1 MKRMLLVLL
10 ALVFIY
16 PMISIGAEK
25 DSINLKLVWEKEI
38 PQGVKDF
45 VFLDENGYNV
55 FSVQCKNPEKAL
67 KEKRILVVQG
77 NKLVWYEGDEM
88 RVVKEMTIGKGSSNE
103 NKVVISKNGR
113 NIAILNGLYVPTIKD
128 KDYDEYKG
136 TYRNQLATLRLL
148 NWKGEE
154 LARTQFSPGHLDY
167 IDLFSLG
174 NDSTVILNLSGGE
187 GLYYTV
193 WMFLRNGSE
202 LKKVFSSDGYIW
214 TYAEN
219 GSIMLV
225 SELQKKRLIMDGSGK
240 NVGGFSYSN
249 PRGNYWA
256 GISPKGNYIAEVTT
270 GKSVVI
276 HNKYGTLISEHHVQ
290 GQGNYYGAFSPDEKY
305 LCMTPGPWRVYFF
318 ETETGKM
325 LWEYVDTLSRYRSIA
340 IDSQGDN
347 IFLSST
353 LFHHTDLSLQESAK
367 KYLIV
372 FNHVGEM
379 IGKEIVSLVKTHEE
393 LEFYRWKSI
402 TPPVRITNDGE
413 YLMVR
418 LPSKLQLYHIMRGGK
433 DETN

>member
-10 ALVFIY
+10 ALVFIS

-25 DSINLKLVWEKEI
+25 DSISVKLVWEKEI
-38 PQGVKDF
+38 PKGVNDF

-67 KEKRILVVQG
+67 KEKRLLMVQG
-77 NKLVWYEGDEM
+77 NKLVWYEGDAM
-88 RVVKEMTIGKGSSNE
+88 RVVKEMTIKGSYA
-103 NKVVISKNGR
+103 ISKNGH
-113 NIAILNGLYVPTIKD
+113 NIAVLEGLKRND
-128 KDYDEYKG
+128 KGSFEDKP
-136 TYRNQLATLRLL
+136 ATLRLL

-240 NVGGFSYSN
+240 NVGGFLYNN

-318 ETETGKM
+318 ETKTGKM
-325 LWEYVDTLSRYRSIA
+325 LWEYTHPDSFILYMKVAVSSQDGYAFVYSQPWSCPSPDREINPKPLLSEKSVHIFDKKGNL
-340 IDSQGDN
+340 INLFKIGDK
-347 IFLSST
+347 ISS
-353 LFHHTDLSLQESAK
+353 L
-367 KYLIV
+367 
-372 FNHVGEM
+372 
-379 IGKEIVSLVKTHEE
+379 
-393 LEFYRWKSI
+393 
-402 TPPVRITNDGE
+402 RITSDGE

-418 LPSKLQLYHIMRGGK
+418 LPSKLQLYHIIRGGK

>member
-67 KEKRILVVQG
+67 KEKRLLMVQG
-77 NKLVWYEGDEM
+77 NKLVWYEGDAM
-88 RVVKEMTIGKGSSNE
+88 RVVKEMAIGKGTSNE

-113 NIAILNGLYVPTIKD
+113 NIAILNGTI
-128 KDYDEYKG
+128 
-136 TYRNQLATLRLL
+136 LRLL
-148 NWKGEE
+148 NWKGNE
-154 LARTQFSPGHLDY
+154 LTRGTVSTWEDNY
-167 IDLFSLG
+167 IYPLG
-174 NDSTVILNLSGGE
+174 NDKTIAISTIGGE
-187 GLYYTV
+187 GRFYEIAVYTKEG
-193 WMFLRNGSE
+193 NT
-202 LKKVFSSDGYIW
+202 LKKVFGPAEGHYPTGHFD
-214 TYAEN
+214 YAED
-219 GSIMLV
+219 GSIIFFIYTDKSIPV
-225 SELQKKRLIMDGSGK
+225 DGKS
-240 NVGGFSYSN
+240 NVGERIIIDNEGIEIARYTYQH
-249 PRGNYWA
+249 PGWA
-256 GISPKGNYIAEVTT
+256 GFVSPKGNYIAEVTR
-270 GKSVVI
+270 GKYLVI
-276 HNKYGTLISEHHVQ
+276 RDSKGHLISEHHVQ
-290 GQGNYYGAFSPDEKY
+290 GRGNYYGAFSPDEKY

-318 ETETGKM
+318 ETKTGKM

-379 IGKEIVSLVKTHEE
+379 IGKEIVSLVKTPEE

-402 TPPVRITNDGE
+402 TPPVRITSDGE

-418 LPSKLQLYHIMRGGK
+418 LPSKLQLYHIIRGGK

>member
-10 ALVFIY
+10 ALVFIS

-25 DSINLKLVWEKEI
+25 DSISVKLVWEKEI
-38 PQGVKDF
+38 PKGVNDF

-67 KEKRILVVQG
+67 KKKRLLMVQG
-77 NKLVWYEGDEM
+77 NKLVWYEGDAM
-88 RVVKEMTIGKGSSNE
+88 RVVKEMTIKGSYA
-103 NKVVISKNGR
+103 ISKNGH
-113 NIAILNGLYVPTIKD
+113 NIAVLEGLKRND
-128 KDYDEYKG
+128 KGSFEDKP
-136 TYRNQLATLRLL
+136 ATLRLL

-240 NVGGFSYSN
+240 NVGGFLYNN

-318 ETETGKM
+318 ETKTGKM
-325 LWEYVDTLSRYRSIA
+325 LWEYTHPDSFILYMKVAVSSQDGYAFVYSQPWSCPSPDREINPKPLLSEKSVHIFDKKGNL
-340 IDSQGDN
+340 INLFKIGDK
-347 IFLSST
+347 ISS
-353 LFHHTDLSLQESAK
+353 L
-367 KYLIV
+367 
-372 FNHVGEM
+372 
-379 IGKEIVSLVKTHEE
+379 
-393 LEFYRWKSI
+393 
-402 TPPVRITNDGE
+402 RITSDGE

-418 LPSKLQLYHIMRGGK
+418 LPSKLQLYHIIRGGK

>member
-1 MKRMLLVLL
+1 
-10 ALVFIY
+10 
-16 PMISIGAEK
+16 MISIGAEK
-25 DSINLKLVWEKEI
+25 DSISVKLVWEKEI
-38 PQGVKDF
+38 PKGVNDF

-67 KEKRILVVQG
+67 KEKRLLMVQG
-77 NKLVWYEGDEM
+77 NKLVWYEGDAM
-88 RVVKEMTIGKGSSNE
+88 RVVKEMTIKGSYA
-103 NKVVISKNGR
+103 ISKNGH
-113 NIAILNGLYVPTIKD
+113 NIAVLEGLKRND
-128 KDYDEYKG
+128 KGSFEDKP
-136 TYRNQLATLRLL
+136 ATLRLL

-240 NVGGFSYSN
+240 NVGGFLYNN

-318 ETETGKM
+318 ETKTGKM
-325 LWEYVDTLSRYRSIA
+325 LWEYTHPDSFILYMKVAVSSQDGYAFVYSQPWSCPSPDREINPKPLLSEKSVHIFDKKGNL
-340 IDSQGDN
+340 INLFKIGDK
-347 IFLSST
+347 ISS
-353 LFHHTDLSLQESAK
+353 L
-367 KYLIV
+367 
-372 FNHVGEM
+372 
-379 IGKEIVSLVKTHEE
+379 
-393 LEFYRWKSI
+393 
-402 TPPVRITNDGE
+402 RITSDGE

-418 LPSKLQLYHIMRGGK
+418 LPSKLQLYHIIRGGK